1 MASDAPKDECGDGR
15 AGEHE
20 EGDDPGGDVVGE
32 GTEAEL
38 GDDGCSWREID
49 GEVSE

>member
-1 MASDAPKDECGDGR
+1 MARDAPQDECGDGC

-32 GTEAEL
+32 GSEAEF
-38 GDDGCSWREID
+38 GDDGCSWRETGAKD
-49 GEVSE
+49 RR